1 MEKLSNADES
11 KVFLIFI
18 ICSYFLIYKLQA
30 KNQLIVENTPPPPP
44 PPPPS
49 ACRVKIN
56 GIIQDYLQ
64 HMITVKVPSKL
75 VLDELDPFS

>member
-1 MEKLSNADES
+1 MEKLSNTDES

-18 ICSYFLIYKLQA
+18 IFSYFLIYKLQA

-44 PPPPS
+44 PS
-49 ACRVKIN
+49 AYRVKIN

-75 VLDELDPFS
+75 ILDELDPFS